1 MPTSAVDHIASRVV
15 EATFAAPLIPRL
27 RLSPCSALA
36 APAAINLPPVIGLAE
51 HDDLR
56 ASGAANPHENLDL
69 HARTSR
75 PHSWNLPRPSALG
88 HLRPVSVHARHEG
101 SGSYSWAFI
110 NFAVEEIA
118 TRPGR
123 TPPLLDRTPRRS
135 VSSGSRRSLTG
146 GYAGASRPRWNERVQ
161 ASGEASQTVR
171 ASPSRAVRASLARIS
186 LAARM
191 LLSRSLHASTAARGT
206 ISTAVDSASRTRSF
220 TTRLAGG
227 NRFPRPSRSGRRR
240 RLASCAAAR
249 RAHRARHWRRP

>member
-27 RLSPCSALA
+27 RLAPCSALA
-36 APAAINLPPVIGLAE
+36 APAAIDLSPVIGLAE

-56 ASGAANPHENLDL
+56 ASSAANPHENLDL

-75 PHSWNLPRPSALG
+75 PHSWKLPRPSALG

-101 SGSYSWAFI
+101 SGHYTGAFI

-135 VSSGSRRSLTG
+135 VSSGSRRSLTNADG
-146 GYAGASRPRWNERVQ
+146 RVAIEAAELLLVLEGIELKGARRRARWAPRSALTRTL
-161 ASGEASQTVR
+161 ASGPTV
-171 ASPSRAVRASLARIS
+171 
-186 LAARM
+186 
-191 LLSRSLHASTAARGT
+191 
-206 ISTAVDSASRTRSF
+206 
-220 TTRLAGG
+220 TTTM
-227 NRFPRPSRSGRRR
+227 
-240 RLASCAAAR
+240 
-249 RAHRARHWRRP
+249 